1 MKRSV
6 LSLVLFGFALTSYA
20 ADNQIYIV
28 QTNATNS
35 QIDIEQ
41 LGSGNIVAD
50 NASNT
55 TTVNA
60 AMNINGTGLNFNLD
74 QIGSSNKFLADLSG
88 NDGTYNFTFTG
99 GSNVFTGQL
108 NAAGSYNMND
118 FTFNNAVTGTSNQ
131 FTVNIAEDADAND
144 SSITWAFDG
153 DDNIVFFNAATDYTH
168 SNLSNLFGN
177 SGNVTGAAAD
187 NMALNWDVDG
197 DDNVFKVA
205 ISSPYVTQDW
215 DITGDDNTID
225 YIGIGNAN
233 ASSAATGHTSTINIT
248 GDYWDVDLIQRSTN
262 NNDWVNITTTGSGT
276 SGSHA
281 TLCIVQND
289 SGSAAGC

>member
-74 QIGSSNKFLADLSG
+74 QIGNSNKFLTDLNG

-108 NAAGSYNMND
+108 NAAGVNNMND
-118 FTFNNAVTGTSNQ
+118 FTFTNAV
-131 FTVNIAEDADAND
+131 AELSFLISYN
-144 SSITWAFDG
+144 SSIN
-153 DDNIVFFNAATDYTH
+153 NIG
-168 SNLSNLFGN
+168 SLCGN
-177 SGNVTGAAAD
+177 N
-187 NMALNWDVDG
+187 
-197 DDNVFKVA
+197 FA
-205 ISSPYVTQDW
+205 ISSLFNL
-215 DITGDDNTID
+215 IIF
-225 YIGIGNAN
+225 YIF
-233 ASSAATGHTSTINIT
+233 
-248 GDYWDVDLIQRSTN
+248 IQKLN
-262 NNDWVNITTTGSGT
+262 
-276 SGSHA
+276 
-281 TLCIVQND
+281 
-289 SGSAAGC
+289 

>member
-1 MKRSV
+1 MKYSV
-6 LSLVLFGFALTSYA
+6 LILVLFGFALTSHA
-20 ADNQIYIV
+20 ADNQIYIT

-55 TTVNA
+55 TTVDA

-74 QIGSSNKFLADLSG
+74 QIGSSNKFLADLNG
-88 NDGTYNFTFTG
+88 NDGAYNFTFTG
-99 GSNVFTGQL
+99 SSNVFTGQL
-108 NAAGSYNMND
+108 NSAGTYNMND
-118 FTFNNAVTGTSNQ
+118 FTFTNAVNGSSNA

-144 SSITWAFDG
+144 SDIVWAFDG
-153 DDNIVFFNAATDYTH
+153 SDNIVFFNAATDYTH
-168 SNLSNLFGN
+168 SNLASLFGS
-177 SGNVTGAAAD
+177 SGSVTGADAD
-187 NMALNWDVDG
+187 NMNLNWNIDG

-205 ISSPYVTQDW
+205 ISSPFVNQDW
-215 DITGDDNTID
+215 DIDGDNNTLD

-233 ASSAATGHTSTINIT
+233 ASSDATGHTSTINIT

-262 NNDWVNITTTGSGT
+262 NNDWVNINATGSGT
-276 SGSHA
+276 QGSHA

>member
-1 MKRSV
+1 M
-6 LSLVLFGFALTSYA
+6 L
-20 ADNQIYIV
+20 
-28 QTNATNS
+28 
-35 QIDIEQ
+35 IDPTFISE
-41 LGSGNIVAD
+41 
-50 NASNT
+50 
-55 TTVNA
+55 
-60 AMNINGTGLNFNLD
+60 
-74 QIGSSNKFLADLSG
+74 DLQE
-88 NDGTYNFTFTG
+88 NDGVESDDDY
-99 GSNVFTGQL
+99 
-108 NAAGSYNMND
+108 D
-118 FTFNNAVTGTSNQ
+118 DENNENY
-131 FTVNIAEDADAND
+131 E
-144 SSITWAFDG
+144 
-153 DDNIVFFNAATDYTH
+153 
-168 SNLSNLFGN
+168 
-177 SGNVTGAAAD
+177 
-187 NMALNWDVDG
+187 DG

-262 NNDWVNITTTGSGT
+262 NNDWVNINATGSGT

>member
-74 QIGSSNKFLADLSG
+74 QIGNSNKFLTDLNG

-108 NAAGSYNMND
+108 NAAGVNNMND
-118 FTFNNAVTGTSNQ
+118 FTFTNAVTGTSNQ
-131 FTVNIAEDADAND
+131 FTVNISGDADTND
-144 SSITWAFDG
+144 SDIVWAFDG
-153 DDNIVFFNAATDYTH
+153 DDNIVFFNAGTDYAH
-168 SNLSNLFGN
+168 SNLSSLFGN
-177 SGNVTGAAAD
+177 SGNVTGADAD
-187 NMALNWDVDG
+187 NMNLNWDVDG

-205 ISSPYVTQDW
+205 INSPYVNQDW
-215 DITGDDNTID
+215 DITGDNNTVD

-233 ASSAATGHTSTINIT
+233 ASSDATGHISTINIT

-262 NNDWVNITTTGSGT
+262 NNDWVNINATGSGT

>member
-74 QIGSSNKFLADLSG
+74 QIGNSNKFLTDLNG

-108 NAAGSYNMND
+108 NAAGVNNMND
-118 FTFNNAVTGTSNQ
+118 FTFTNAVTGTSNQ
-131 FTVNIAEDADAND
+131 FTVNISGDADTND
-144 SSITWAFDG
+144 SDIVWAFDG
-153 DDNIVFFNAATDYTH
+153 DDNIVFFNAGTDYAH
-168 SNLSNLFGN
+168 SNLSSLFGN
-177 SGNVTGAAAD
+177 SGNVTGADAD
-187 NMALNWDVDG
+187 NMNLNWDVDG

-205 ISSPYVTQDW
+205 INSPYVNQDW
-215 DITGDDNTID
+215 DITGDNNTVD

-233 ASSAATGHTSTINIT
+233 ASSDATGHISTINIT

-262 NNDWVNITTTGSGT
+262 NNDWVNINTTGSGT

-289 SGSAAGC
+289 SGSATGC